1 MFQCHDEGSAGPSSR
16 GRSGGP
22 GACGL
27 VESRT
32 GYACL
37 MQQLIETWRAAW
49 SVEPNTTP
57 ASFPFGVVTLAGGT
71 SEGFDN
77 NMGAFRYCLST
88 FRARSKLR
96 SDPVVTDPLF
106 SCRWA
111 QTGNTGFLPNSK
123 LPGTFHTQVE

>member
-1 MFQCHDEGSAGPSSR
+1 MSGCSLAIGCVSYRLPGENNVFQCHDEGSAGPSSR

-27 VESRT
+27 VEIRT

-77 NMGAFRYCLST
+77 NMGAFRYCRHSEFVLT
-88 FRARSKLR
+88 PRDRSL
-96 SDPVVTDPLF
+96 VFV
-106 SCRWA
+106 
-111 QTGNTGFLPNSK
+111 
-123 LPGTFHTQVE
+123 